1 MEMRMDTCLVARWLV
16 VAPFGQGSD
25 ASVTGLCG
33 CLLSGVKQWSEAVRR
48 QVYGADRVPRG
59 IAHEHHTWTAAHT
72 LARGTI
78 TCPECPGAV
87 GALRTICLPYSD
99 TTQPPCLVPRNLV
112 VN

>member
-1 MEMRMDTCLVARWLV
+1 MPALRDSADAYSAELSSGAKQCGDRCTERI
-16 VAPFGQGSD
+16 APLG
-25 ASVTGLCG
+25 
-33 CLLSGVKQWSEAVRR
+33 W
-48 QVYGADRVPRG
+48 

-99 TTQPPCLVPRNLV
+99 TTQPPCLVPQNLV